1 MAQAPAEPASKARRS
16 KKAPASKAP
25 RSKKA
30 PPPAKRA
37 ATPPAKSAAKIGKK
51 TQAGKSKAPAA
62 APADPTGAGAAKGLR
77 REWHW
82 TSSDARSN
90 TAAGDAAQYVI
101 SETDGVW
108 HCTCKGWRFL
118 GQAKKAAGQS
128 CHHIR
133 AAKGIGEYVDVG
145 PLPPDAEYEIA
156 AKKPKSAPRSKAG
169 GAGGSDLS
177 SLPPAG
183 LPSGGEDAVAAS
195 TEIFEKMTIDQI
207 KHQLREF
214 GRLDVGETSIV
225 TRRSHPCARTTRP
238 SNSYSVRSPSPSCP
252 QAEPA
257 PQRHQGRAG
266 RARRRL
272 PRVGP
277 PAALPGV
284 RRRQAQGFHC
294 LPLCSLLPSLSSST
308 PPPPSLPRSLA
319 KVSYHNGSDPS
330 GGQTFKCPGFYD
342 EDHFHFC
349 SFSSTDVERP
359 AWVDQPMAAKKAT
372 SAKPM
377 PVD

>member
-1 MAQAPAEPASKARRS
+1 MPSRRSSRISSKKEAPPPLQQPASPPPPAIKKRATAKKAPKAKPVKAQAPAEPASKGPRS
-16 KKAPASKAP
+16 KKAPASKAA

-156 AKKPKSAPRSKAG
+156 AKKPKSGPRAKAG

-207 KHQLREF
+207 KHQLREQNQLLK
-214 GRLDVGETSIV
+214 GTK
-225 TRRSHPCARTTRP
+225 
-238 SNSYSVRSPSPSCP
+238 
-252 QAEPA
+252 AELVE
-257 PQRHQGRAG
+257 RAVDCRVWG
-266 RARRRL
+266 LL
-272 PRVGP
+272 PRCPECGGGK
-277 PAALPGV
+277 L
-284 RRRQAQGFHC
+284 
-294 LPLCSLLPSLSSST
+294 
-308 PPPPSLPRSLA
+308 

>member
-1 MAQAPAEPASKARRS
+1 MAPMPSRRSSRISSKKEAPPPPASPPPPAIKKRATAKKAQNARPIKAQAPAE
-16 KKAPASKAP
+16 PASKAP

-51 TQAGKSKAPAA
+51 KPASKSKAPAA
-62 APADPTGAGAAKGLR
+62 APADPTGAAKGLR

-90 TAAGDAAQYVI
+90 TAAGDAAQYVV
-101 SETDGVW
+101 SQTDGVW

-133 AAKGIGEYVDVG
+133 AAKGFGEYENVG

-156 AKKPKSAPRSKAG
+156 SKKPKSAPRAKAG

-183 LPSGGEDAVAAS
+183 LPSGGEDAIAAS
-195 TEIFEKMTIDQI
+195 TEIFATMTIDQI
-207 KHQLREF
+207 KHQLREQNQLLK
-214 GRLDVGETSIV
+214 GTK
-225 TRRSHPCARTTRP
+225 
-238 SNSYSVRSPSPSCP
+238 
-252 QAEPA
+252 AELVE
-257 PQRHQGRAG
+257 RAVDCRVWG
-266 RARRRL
+266 LL
-272 PRVGP
+272 PRCPECGGGK
-277 PAALPGV
+277 L
-284 RRRQAQGFHC
+284 
-294 LPLCSLLPSLSSST
+294 
-308 PPPPSLPRSLA
+308 

-342 EDHFHFC
+342 EDHYHFC
-349 SFSSTDVERP
+349 SFSSTDVKRP